1 MPESQIYCSRS
12 VRLILIFIISFVVM
26 TSANSRKVT
35 KKSKRQKLVEI
46 FIAQSQAET
55 LKNNR
60 AIQKRKNELVGEV
73 VSHLTQLNLIDSN
86 TIDRGLDFYL
96 ISKVDRDLFSLPP
109 RNNPRI

>member
-1 MPESQIYCSRS
+1 MLVATKNSKR
-12 VRLILIFIISFVVM
+12 
-26 TSANSRKVT
+26 TSKISRK
-35 KKSKRQKLVEI
+35 RKLAKIEL
-46 FIAQSQAET
+46 AHSQAEV

-109 RNNPRI
+109 RNNPQI